1 MIDIETRRLYAVASI
16 ALRYPER
23 DLLQA
28 IEGIE
33 SELENFNPQTREVL
47 WDLIT
52 YFSAKSL
59 LEIQMDY
66 VKTFD
71 RKQRGC
77 LYLSYYLNGDTRRRG
92 MALLDFKS
100 TFSSEGWM
108 ATADELDDFLP
119 TLIEFIAVTASPAGL
134 NLLIEH
140 KAGIALLSFALRD
153 MRSPYAPLVKLLL
166 DTIPGNEER
175 LTLKLI
181 ESGPPSEMVGLSP
194 YSGEKSEIT
203 TVGATC

>member
-1 MIDIETRRLYAVASI
+1 MIDIETRRLYAAASI

-33 SELENFNPQTREVL
+33 SELDNFNPQIKEVL

-59 LEIQMDY
+59 MDIQMEY

-77 LYLSYYLNGDTRRRG
+77 LYLSYYLNGDTRKRG
-92 MALLDFKS
+92 MALLDFKG
-100 TFSSEGWM
+100 TFASEGWA
-108 ATADELDDFLP
+108 ATPDELDDFLP
-119 TLIEFIAVTASPAGL
+119 TLIEFIAVTGSPAGM

-140 KAGIALLSFALRD
+140 KAGIALLSIALRD
-153 MRSPYAPLVKLLL
+153 MKSPYAPLVKLLL
-166 DTIPGNEER
+166 ETIPGDKDH

-181 ESGPPSEMVGLSP
+181 ETGPPTEMVGLNP
-194 YSGEKSEIT
+194 YSGEKSEMSS
-203 TVGATC
+203 VGAPC